1 MFPITVRTSFVIVL
15 LCSVVHG
22 APIGT
27 GIFNPANGHT
37 YVLLDKTGWTAAE
50 AEAVTLGGHLASVNN
65 AAENQFLLDAFCSGA
80 NSKRVLW
87 IGLTDQGNE
96 GHFRWTSGE
105 AVTYTNWF
113 MAEPNNH
120 ATGGGAENFVSFNW
134 NFALPEATASTPR
147 GTWND
152 DIDIGHQEPAKPTA
166 PAPFNGVAE
175 LVPEPG
181 SLLLLASGAMLL
193 ALPARREARTRLVRS
208 R

>member
-1 MFPITVRTSFVIVL
+1 MFQITVRASFAVVL
-15 LCSVVHG
+15 FCTVVRG
-22 APIGT
+22 VPIGS
-27 GIFNPANGHT
+27 GVFNPANGHT
-37 YVLLDKTGWTAAE
+37 YFLLDKSAWTVAE
-50 AEAVTLGGHLASVNN
+50 TEAVALGGHLASVNN

-80 NSKRVLW
+80 DSKRVLW

-96 GHFRWTSGE
+96 GHFHWTSGE
-105 AVTYTNWF
+105 PLTYTNWF
-113 MAEPNNH
+113 MGEPNNH

-152 DIDIGHQEPAKPTA
+152 DIDLGHQEPLKPTA

-181 SLLLLASGAMLL
+181 HLLLLTSAMLL
-193 ALPARREARTRLVRS
+193 LLPARRGRVNS
-208 R
+208 N